1 MQGASPGRDLVNL
14 TPQNLRIWLLLA
26 FQAGAVNAGG
36 YLACKRFV
44 THTTGF
50 ATLFGVELARDSLG
64 EAAGVLSVPLFF
76 LLGTMVTSYF
86 VDLPIQREE
95 APEYR
100 WPALLITLCLVTA
113 LIFGELGLFG
123 IFGERLA
130 IRRDYLFLVLLSLA
144 SGLQNALF
152 TTASGVVVR
161 TTHLTGI
168 TTDLGVSLTRLLF
181 SRDRRQDTRRLD
193 RRASLARFGII
204 VAFVVG
210 AAASAF
216 CFLQVQYLGFLLPVI
231 TSCLVLRHFLVRAQA

>member
-1 MQGASPGRDLVNL
+1 MQGASRGRDLVNL
-14 TPQNLRIWLLLA
+14 TPENLRLWLLLA

-64 EAAGVLSVPLFF
+64 EAAGVLSVPVFF
-76 LLGTMVTSYF
+76 LLGAMVTSWF

-95 APEYR
+95 KPNYR
-100 WPALLITLCLVTA
+100 WPAVLITLFLCAALV
-113 LIFGELGLFG
+113 LGELGLFG

-130 IRRDYLFLVLLSLA
+130 IRRDYLFLVLLSMA

-161 TTHLTGI
+161 TTHLSGI

-181 SRDRRQDTRRLD
+181 ARERDPASRRLD

-204 VAFVVG
+204 AAFVVG
-210 AAASAF
+210 AACSAF
-216 CFLQVQYLGFLLPVI
+216 LYLQVQYLGFVLPVL
-231 TSCLVLRHFLVRAQA
+231 TSLLVLRHFLRQA